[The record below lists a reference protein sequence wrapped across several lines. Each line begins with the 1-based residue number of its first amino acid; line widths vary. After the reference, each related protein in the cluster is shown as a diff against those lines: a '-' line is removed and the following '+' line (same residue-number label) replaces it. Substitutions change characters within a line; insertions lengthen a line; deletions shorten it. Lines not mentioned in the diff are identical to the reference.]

1 LHGNNWKQLETNS
14 FSRAARAEKFQQDSF
29 NNELVVGQLPAG
41 KNVSTEADNFAGV
54 CHQATAGEDT
64 AG

>member
-1 LHGNNWKQLETNS
+1 
-14 FSRAARAEKFQQDSF
+14 
-29 NNELVVGQLPAG
+29 LPAG

-64 AG
+64 AGWEELVRALVNCKVCEFAIAL